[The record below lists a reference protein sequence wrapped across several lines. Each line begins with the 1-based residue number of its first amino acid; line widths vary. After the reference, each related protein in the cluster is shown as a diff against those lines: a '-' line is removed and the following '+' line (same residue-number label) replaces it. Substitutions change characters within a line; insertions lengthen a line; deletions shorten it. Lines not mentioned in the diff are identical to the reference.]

1 MTRIITITSGRPR
14 VGKTTIAVNLAAQ
27 LAALGQRVCLLDADP
42 GGNDVAKL
50 LGDSPVSNLEQLLT
64 GEASMDTVCRRCD
77 EGFDWVSGGCNP
89 ESLTQLLPGRL
100 QHLADGIS
108 SLGDYDFIL
117 IDAATSLHANILGL
131 SLSSSELLL
140 ILDTENESPSETYAL
155 LKVLFSE
162 AYSGQIN
169 VLVNKAKN
177 HTIGRHSYNKFREV
191 AGFYLDMQLPLAGMI
206 ADDPLITDASASAG
220 SLLKQGTVSPAFR
233 DIEALAHRL
242 ISEAAEAESVNVA
255 EFGRRYLCATGFQ
268 IPDVQG
274 KPFQQPGWRYDE
286 QPTGLHNQLEQ
297 LSGQVDTLIAEVDQ
311 LRQKAPVAE
320 TDLLELRQP
329 DPASATEQCSE
340 SFIAAMAS
348 FTETCTVQGDTFS
361 VYQISQPNGR
371 IQRFACHSM
380 DDDLQEPEPQTT
392 SS

>member
-1 MTRIITITSGRPR
+1 MTRIITITSGRPHA
-14 VGKTTIAVNLAAQ
+14 GKTTISVNLAAQ

-42 GGNDVAKL
+42 GGDNVAKL
-50 LGDSPVSNLEQLLT
+50 LGDYPASSLEQLLA
-64 GEASMDTVCRRCD
+64 GEARMDTVCRRCD
-77 EGFDWVSGGCNP
+77 EGFDWVSGGSNP
-89 ESLTQLLPGRL
+89 ESLTLLLPGRL

-140 ILDTENESPSETYAL
+140 VLDTEYESLSESYAL

-169 VLVNKAKN
+169 VLINKAEN

-191 AGFYLDMQLPLAGMI
+191 AGFYLNMQLPLAGMI

-274 KPFQQPGWRYDE
+274 KIFQQPGWRHDE
-286 QPTGLHNQLEQ
+286 EPTGLHNQLEQ
-297 LSGQVDTLIAEVDQ
+297 LSDQVDTLIAEVDQ
-311 LRQKAPVAE
+311 LRQKGPAAE
-320 TDLLELRQP
+320 TDLLELQQP
-329 DPASATEQCSE
+329 DPAPATEQCSE
-340 SFIAAMAS
+340 TCIAAMAS

-371 IQRFACHSM
+371 MQRFACHSM
-380 DDDLQEPEPQTT
+380 DDGLREPEPQTT

>member
-1 MTRIITITSGRPR
+1 MTRIITITSGRPHA
-14 VGKTTIAVNLAAQ
+14 GKTTISVNLAAQ

-42 GGNDVAKL
+42 GGDDVAKL
-50 LGDSPVSNLEQLLT
+50 LGDYPASSLEQLLA
-64 GEASMDTVCRRCD
+64 GEARMDTVCRRCD
-77 EGFDWVSGGCNP
+77 EGFDWVSGGSNP
-89 ESLTQLLPGRL
+89 ESLRQLLPGRL

-140 ILDTENESPSETYAL
+140 VLDTEYESLSESYAL

-169 VLVNKAKN
+169 VLINKAEN

-191 AGFYLDMQLPLAGMI
+191 AGFYLNMQLPLAGMI
-206 ADDPLITDASASAG
+206 ADDPLISDASASAG

-242 ISEAAEAESVNVA
+242 ITEAAETESMNVA

-274 KPFQQPGWRYDE
+274 KIFQPPGWRHDE
-286 QPTGLHNQLEQ
+286 EPTGLHNQLEQ
-297 LSGQVDTLIAEVDQ
+297 LSDQVDTLIAEVDQ
-311 LRQKAPVAE
+311 LRQKGPAAE
-320 TDLLELRQP
+320 TDLLELQQP
-329 DPASATEQCSE
+329 DPAPATEQCSE
-340 SFIAAMAS
+340 TCIAAMAS

-371 IQRFACHSM
+371 MQRFACHSM
-380 DDDLQEPEPQTT
+380 DDGLREPEPQTT